1 MIDIEKLKM
10 TGILVGIRHK
20 RNFSVLDR
28 FGKIVDDVVDN
39 STSKFPKGYFDG
51 VSVEGFT
58 KSITNEKTKNYIKF
72 TQFDLVYS
80 HNIENKTNSDVEY
93 NEFFNRFNNFIV
105 PSIIEEYNIR
115 DFSRIGIVYNFEFTD
130 KEIYDKCLKNIINNK
145 FSNVNSIRFSE
156 KDTTEKGRLF
166 KETNDYINKLYSLT
180 ITNDIAMFSYDYQYY
195 FNPLKSIF
203 KQCEMEKIIEKSKIS
218 LKNDILKL
226 IGEGNEEETK

>member
-72 TQFDLVYS
+72 T
-80 HNIENKTNSDVEY
+80 
-93 NEFFNRFNNFIV
+93 
-105 PSIIEEYNIR
+105 
-115 DFSRIGIVYNFEFTD
+115 
-130 KEIYDKCLKNIINNK
+130 
-145 FSNVNSIRFSE
+145 
-156 KDTTEKGRLF
+156 
-166 KETNDYINKLYSLT
+166 
-180 ITNDIAMFSYDYQYY
+180 
-195 FNPLKSIF
+195 
-203 KQCEMEKIIEKSKIS
+203 
-218 LKNDILKL
+218 
-226 IGEGNEEETK
+226 

>member
-130 KEIYDKCLKNIINNK
+130 KEIYDKC
-145 FSNVNSIRFSE
+145 
-156 KDTTEKGRLF
+156 
-166 KETNDYINKLYSLT
+166 
-180 ITNDIAMFSYDYQYY
+180 
-195 FNPLKSIF
+195 
-203 KQCEMEKIIEKSKIS
+203 
-218 LKNDILKL
+218 
-226 IGEGNEEETK
+226 

>member
-1 MIDIEKLKM
+1 MWHFFLVSFYSLKEKGGNFVMNEERKVA
-10 TGILVGIRHK
+10 GIYIRV
-20 RNFSVLDR
+20 S
-28 FGKIVDDVVDN
+28 DVVDN

-115 DFSRIGIVYNFEFTD
+115 DFSRMGIVYNFEFTD
-130 KEIYDKCLKNIINNK
+130 KEIYDKC
-145 FSNVNSIRFSE
+145 
-156 KDTTEKGRLF
+156 
-166 KETNDYINKLYSLT
+166 
-180 ITNDIAMFSYDYQYY
+180 
-195 FNPLKSIF
+195 
-203 KQCEMEKIIEKSKIS
+203 
-218 LKNDILKL
+218 
-226 IGEGNEEETK
+226 